1 MNTVRFIRG
10 LGSFNLHKGPVS
22 LAIADYGCRNP
33 KIEIKQG
40 NDKPLSMRF
49 DKYEH
54 HLMLN
59 LLSDDHMIKD
69 LEKFN
74 EDCMNKF
81 KNDCMNKF
89 KEDFT
94 SLNIDEI
101 YQKKFGSNDSVKQKW
116 SFVDYLGPGLFV
128 IVLSGC
134 GFMAMTT

>member
-1 MNTVRFIRG
+1 MM
-10 LGSFNLHKGPVS
+10 
-22 LAIADYGCRNP
+22 
-33 KIEIKQG
+33 E
-40 NDKPLSMRF
+40 
-49 DKYEH
+49 
-54 HLMLN
+54 
-59 LLSDDHMIKD
+59 LLSNERMTKD

-89 KEDFT
+89 KEDLT

-101 YQKKFGSNDSVKQKW
+101 YQKKFGSNDSVKQEW